1 MSNRSMRSA
10 ALAALAVG
18 ALPLVA
24 PAQTGVFYSPPKLLT
39 RGTNTSPVA
48 GKGSVTVKIFVHKN
62 GKPEAPSAVSKSTNP
77 GDNAAALEIARTSTY
92 KPAARDGK
100 PVDAFYTF
108 VLNFAGGD
116 GGASI
121 GDASSNA
128 TLRKV
133 AAMERAGN
141 YTGAKSELNAYLKTS
156 PDDTEANTLLGIAS
170 AFTDDPTAAAAAFD
184 KAGTVPEKYK
194 ALAGRAYANAATAAS
209 RANNNDVA
217 ATYAS
222 KAIELAPSAE
232 GYNVRGMAQY
242 MQKKYDAAIPDLEKA
257 RDLAMAQKADSKNL
271 AIIETNLAAAYMG
284 AGQNEKAQA
293 MAKDVQR
300 LDPSNTVIADVLAN
314 SYDEKAAALSKAG
327 NRAEAV
333 AQLEAGAAA
342 VPKRAVILYSEA
354 ASMLAN
360 DPKPDWKRV
369 KAEADKALAADAA
382 DGLSNYLAGIALANQ
397 SSKKDALVYF
407 TKAQASSKA
416 GSDAEFAKR
425 VEAAI
430 KDTNNL
436 K

>member
-1 MSNRSMRSA
+1 M
-10 ALAALAVG
+10 G

-24 PAQTGVFYSPPKLLT
+24 PAQTGVFYTPPKLLT

-62 GKPEAPSAVSKSTNP
+62 GKPDAPTDVAKSTNP
-77 GDNAAALEIARTSTY
+77 GDNAAALEIARTSQY
-92 KPAARDGK
+92 KPAYKDGK
-100 PVDAFYTF
+100 AVDAYYTF
-108 VLNFAGGD
+108 VLNFAGGG

-141 YTGAKSELNAYLKTS
+141 YTSAKSELAAYLKTS
-156 PDDTEANTLLGIAS
+156 PDDKDAYMLLGIAS
-170 AFTDDPTAAAAAFD
+170 AFTDDPTAAAAAFER
-184 KAGTVPEKYK
+184 AGTIPDKYK
-194 ALAGRAYANAATAAS
+194 ALAGRAYANAAAAAS

-217 ATYAS
+217 LVYAS

-242 MQKKYDAAIPDLEKA
+242 MQKKYDAAVPDLEKA
-257 RDLAMAQKADSKNL
+257 RDLAIAQKADSKNL

-284 AGQNEKAQA
+284 AGQSERAQA
-293 MAKDVQR
+293 TAKDVQR
-300 LDPSNTVIADVLAN
+300 LDPSNTVISDLLAN
-314 SYDEKAAALSKAG
+314 AYDEKAAALAKAG
-327 NRAEAV
+327 NRADAV
-333 AQLEAGAAA
+333 AQLEAGATA
-342 VPKRAVILYSEA
+342 VPKRAAALYSEA
-354 ASMLAN
+354 ASILAN

-369 KAEADKALAADAA
+369 KTEADKALAVDPS
-382 DGLSNYLAGIALANQ
+382 DGLGNYLAGIALANQ
-397 SSKKDALVYF
+397 NNKKDALTYF
-407 TKAQASSKA
+407 SKAQTSPKA

-425 VEAAI
+425 VDTAI